1 MMYSYKLKEL
11 REDKNI
17 SQQDLSKELDIDNSL
32 LAKYEKEYYIIPI
45 KHLNTLANYFD
56 VSIDYLFGLS
66 DKLNYKNSNCEID
79 AIKVG
84 ERLK

>member
-32 LAKYEKEYYIIPI
+32 LAIRKRVLYHSY
-45 KHLNTLANYFD
+45 
-56 VSIDYLFGLS
+56 
-66 DKLNYKNSNCEID
+66 
-79 AIKVG
+79 
-84 ERLK
+84 